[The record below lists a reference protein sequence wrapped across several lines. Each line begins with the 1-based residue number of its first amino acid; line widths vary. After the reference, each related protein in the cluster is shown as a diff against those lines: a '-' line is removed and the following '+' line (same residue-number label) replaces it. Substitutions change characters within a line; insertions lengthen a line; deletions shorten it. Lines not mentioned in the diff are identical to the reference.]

1 MASLSVGRIFL
12 CFSASVLM
20 VSQSAD
26 TFAAS
31 AQMGTREVR
40 HLLRTVSRQTLRNGS
55 SSVTNASRG
64 LIEQKSGVMSK
75 TRRLSATKHEKSVS
89 SRLGKPSRGMVI
101 GLSDRHGHARTAVDE
116 SMLHLA
122 NGNLLIMAALVG
134 VKELEDMLWGPEN
147 NSEQLTSL
155 LCTLNSSDK
164 VIQPRPTTDSGLIET
179 ASPPRYETSA
189 ARKRRRRRRRAVDR
203 SNFRRPTLSGST
215 AVPGERAA
223 RRTGPMAGNTTTAPQ
238 RLAPSIKNILARLE
252 AGALPDNDVLQL
264 LGKVKSVH
272 CLAHLA
278 TSRTSLL
285 SGQKWAQMM
294 ADSSAHLGAGTMDQ
308 ELDLVGIIGECLAVQ
323 VPPALGFQ
331 TKYCVVTF
339 MMEQVSRPFEMASM
353 NSMKHLF
360 GT

>member
-1 MASLSVGRIFL
+1 MASLSVGRLFL

-20 VSQSAD
+20 VSQSSD

-31 AQMGTREVR
+31 AQKGTREVR
-40 HLLRTVSRQTLRNGS
+40 HLLRTVTRQTRRNGS
-55 SSVTNASRG
+55 SSVTNARRG
-64 LIEQKSGVMSK
+64 LIEQKSRVLSK
-75 TRRLSATKHEKSVS
+75 TRRLSATKYENSVS
-89 SRLGKPSRGMVI
+89 SRLGKPSRGTVI

-134 VKELEDMLWGPEN
+134 VKELEDVLLGPGN

-155 LCTLNSSDK
+155 PCTLNSSDK
-164 VIQPRPTTDSGLIET
+164 VIQPRPTTDSGRIET

-189 ARKRRRRRRRAVDR
+189 ARKRRRRRSVDR
-203 SNFRRPTLSGST
+203 SNFRRPTLIGST
-215 AVPGERAA
+215 AVPGERTA
-223 RRTGPMAGNTTTAPQ
+223 RGSGPMAGNTTTAPRQ
-238 RLAPSIKNILARLE
+238 LASSIKNILARLE

-272 CLAHLA
+272 CLADLA

-308 ELDLVGIIGECLAVQ
+308 ELDLVGIVGECLAVQ
-323 VPPALGFQ
+323 VPLALGFQ
-331 TKYCVVTF
+331 TKYCIVTF
-339 MMEQVSRPFEMASM
+339 MMEQVS
-353 NSMKHLF
+353 
-360 GT
+360 

>member
-1 MASLSVGRIFL
+1 MASLSVGRLLL

-20 VSQSAD
+20 VSQSSD

-31 AQMGTREVR
+31 AQKGTREVR
-40 HLLRTVSRQTLRNGS
+40 HVLGAVSRQTLRNGS

-64 LIEQKSGVMSK
+64 LVEQKFRVMSK
-75 TRRLSATKHEKSVS
+75 TRRLSATKHENSVS
-89 SRLGKPSRGMVI
+89 SRLGKPSRGTVI
-101 GLSDRHGHARTAVDE
+101 GLSDRHGHSRAAVDE

-134 VKELEDMLWGPEN
+134 VKELEDMLLGPGN

-155 LCTLNSSDK
+155 PCTLNSSDK
-164 VIQPRPTTDSGLIET
+164 VIQPRPTTDSGRIET
-179 ASPPRYETSA
+179 ASPPRYETTA
-189 ARKRRRRRRRAVDR
+189 AYKRRRRRSVDR

-215 AVPGERAA
+215 AVPGERTA
-223 RRTGPMAGNTTTAPQ
+223 RGIGPKAGNTTTAPRQ
-238 RLAPSIKNILARLE
+238 LAPSIKNILARLE
-252 AGALPDNDVLQL
+252 AGDLPDNDVLQL

-308 ELDLVGIIGECLAVQ
+308 ELDLVGVIGECLAVQ

-331 TKYCVVTF
+331 TKYCIVTF
-339 MMEQVSRPFEMASM
+339 MMEQVS
-353 NSMKHLF
+353 
-360 GT
+360 